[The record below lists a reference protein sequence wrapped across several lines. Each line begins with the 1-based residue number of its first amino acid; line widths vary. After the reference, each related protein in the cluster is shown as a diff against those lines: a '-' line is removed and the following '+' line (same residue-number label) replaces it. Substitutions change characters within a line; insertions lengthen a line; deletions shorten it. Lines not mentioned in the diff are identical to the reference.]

1 LFEKNGGFFM
11 EENLEYFSLYVQHD
25 ESENVYYIESKGREI
40 IKSELLDNRFK
51 RIFNFVL
58 GDHSYEDILFF
69 LKSRTLRDA
78 KKGNLIEIYE
88 SLQDSKGRIFTDTLS
103 IKFIEF
109 YVPDV
114 E

>member
-1 LFEKNGGFFM
+1 M
-11 EENLEYFSLYVQHD
+11 EENVEYFSLYVQHE
-25 ESENVYYIESKGREI
+25 ESESVYYIESRGGEI
-40 IKSELLDNRFK
+40 VKSELLDDRFK
-51 RIFNFVL
+51 RVFNFVL

-78 KKGNLIEIYE
+78 KKGNLVEIYD
-88 SLQDSKGRIFTDTLS
+88 SLKDSRGRIFNDTLS

-114 E
+114 LEEDK